1 LEILEM
7 NVSNTSYPFVRVD
20 NSNAQSLVD
29 ELNRLKTTDSVR
41 GVRLPSHP
49 QKPNQD
55 AQVQRPTMADI
66 LPRDQSPMH
75 IATHCGFGEH
85 G

>member
-1 LEILEM
+1 M
-7 NVSNTSYPFVRVD
+7 NVSNTSYPFVRAD

-29 ELNRLKTTDSVR
+29 ELNRLKTTDFVR
-41 GVRLPSHP
+41 GVRLPSYQ
-49 QKPNQD
+49 QKPHDD
-55 AQVQRPTMADI
+55 ARVQRPTMADI

>member
-1 LEILEM
+1 M
-7 NVSNTSYPFVRVD
+7 NVSNTSYPSVRVD

-29 ELNRLKTTDSVR
+29 ELNRLKTTDFAR

-75 IATHCGFGEH
+75 ITTHCGFGEH

>member
-1 LEILEM
+1 M
-7 NVSNTSYPFVRVD
+7 NVSNTSYAFGRVD

-41 GVRLPSHP
+41 GVRLPSYQH
-49 QKPNQD
+49 KPHD
-55 AQVQRPTMADI
+55 DVRVQRPTMTDI
-66 LPRDQSPMH
+66 LPRDQSSMH
-75 IATHCGFGEH
+75 IATRCGFGEH